1 VIKGARYPKKRLY
14 VPTLMVQEP
23 IFLRPVDVIPIV
35 QGNVVATLT
44 IDYPTTMAAT
54 PIVGIPMAEIDEEE
68 EPIF

>member
-1 VIKGARYPKKRLY
+1 
-14 VPTLMVQEP
+14 MVQEP